1 MLRGRP
7 WPSGG
12 VIPHGFK
19 EQSFRL
25 ACFHAPVFPSMCF
38 NIWKHGFRQIQNTG
52 TYKIH
57 WQLLS
62 QSHVCRI
69 RTGICAGTGLWKDSW
84 QFPQLQPSIS
94 VLGSTLTPGPSR
106 PRPADCPVG
115 SARGR
120 CRVIKPLSCSRS
132 PSAPPGS
139 DPIPEE
145 VYHQPVRQP
154 PLCTASGPRILS
166 VPSSLTLRAR
176 ASGSRPAGEGVSYP
190 HVPEDHEDRGASVSP
205 TSE

>member
-1 MLRGRP
+1 MRPGTTPQATSDLPGLRQRAGHPLVRP
-7 WPSGG
+7 LLGPPTPGDRGPEDLGTDSCHPLGTRPTEAPYPPAPNATPLVCTRREMSTKPPSPGSASTEHTLHAG
-12 VIPHGFK
+12 LAPLPNHSLPVSSGNRLRISGLQRNRCCEAGPGPAEVLIPHGFK

-84 QFPQLQPSIS
+84 
-94 VLGSTLTPGPSR
+94 
-106 PRPADCPVG
+106 
-115 SARGR
+115 
-120 CRVIKPLSCSRS
+120 
-132 PSAPPGS
+132 
-139 DPIPEE
+139 
-145 VYHQPVRQP
+145 
-154 PLCTASGPRILS
+154 
-166 VPSSLTLRAR
+166 
-176 ASGSRPAGEGVSYP
+176 
-190 HVPEDHEDRGASVSP
+190 
-205 TSE
+205 